1 MRDDDSLVELIATAE
16 RNLQELKELQIFGGD
31 ALKVQEAVFDLVND
45 SSTEYT
51 LTLIPDDPEL
61 GVLPSKCELIW
72 DNPDNNSQMMRDYY
86 ISQVYR
92 DDGVF
97 EWYIVGSNMLDLPTQ
112 LRLQY
117 IGKGTATLT
126 RVS

>member
-51 LTLIPDDPEL
+51 LTLTPDDPEL

-92 DDGVF
+92 EDGVF

-117 IGKGTATLT
+117 IGKGTANLVRT
-126 RVS
+126 S

>member
-1 MRDDDSLVELIATAE
+1 MRDDDSIAELVVEAE
-16 RNLQELKELQIFGGD
+16 RNLQELKSLQIFGGD

-45 SSTEYT
+45 SSTTYT
-51 LTLIPDDPEL
+51 LTLQADDPAV
-61 GVLPSKCELIW
+61 GVLPSKCELLW
-72 DNPDNNSQMMRDYY
+72 DNPNTNSQMMSDYT

-92 DDGVF
+92 GDGVF
-97 EWYIVGSNMLDLPTQ
+97 EWYIVGTNILDLEVKV
-112 LRLQY
+112 RVQY

>member
-112 LRLQY
+112 LRLQD

>member
-92 DDGVF
+92 EDGVF

-126 RVS
+126 RIS

>member
-126 RVS
+126 RIS